1 MRVLPGLLI
10 PLYFLAP
17 TILPTPQPATKMADP
32 AVRIES
38 GRSIGSGTHIGQGR
52 ILTAAHV
59 VARDGGALEVE
70 DQDGNVYPA
79 SITFIDEDSDV
90 AVIQIET
97 SPKIKSVDPACRK
110 PLFGE
115 AIYTVGNPMG
125 DEFIGS
131 WGRVSNKLPK
141 SKRDDMT
148 VFSMDMTTIPGMSGG
163 GVIDWKGYVIGIVS
177 MVMVQPLYG
186 VPLHVGYAV
195 PSSVFCPMLKEA
207 GVM

>member
-1 MRVLPGLLI
+1 MRIAPAFLPPAFI
-10 PLYFLAP
+10 LAS
-17 TILPTPQPATKMADP
+17 IVLPTPEIATKMADP

-38 GRSIGSGTHIGQGR
+38 GRSIGSGTHIGHGR

-59 VARDGGALEVE
+59 VTKDGGILEVS

-97 SPKIKSVDPACRK
+97 SPKIKSLDPACRK

-125 DEFIGS
+125 DPFVGS
-131 WGRVSNKLPK
+131 WGRVSSKLPK
-141 SKRDDMT
+141 YKRT
-148 VFSMDMTTIPGMSGG
+148 VEVFSMDMTTIPGMSGG

-177 MVMVQPLYG
+177 MVMVQPMLG
-186 VPLHVGYAV
+186 TPLHVGYAV

>member
-10 PLYFLAP
+10 PLIFPAAAL
-17 TILPTPQPATKMADP
+17 LPTPEIATKMADP

-59 VARDGGALEVE
+59 VTKDGGILEVS
-70 DQDGNVYPA
+70 DQDGNIYPA

-97 SPKIKSVDPACRK
+97 SPKIKSAEVACRK
-110 PLFGE
+110 PLYRE
-115 AIYTVGNPMG
+115 EIYTVGNPMG
-125 DEFIGS
+125 DPFVGS
-131 WGRVSNKLPK
+131 WGRVSSKIPK
-141 SKRDDMT
+141 YKRT
-148 VFSMDMTTIPGMSGG
+148 VEVFSMDMTTIPGMSGG
-163 GVIDWKGYVIGIVS
+163 GVVDWKGYVIGIVS